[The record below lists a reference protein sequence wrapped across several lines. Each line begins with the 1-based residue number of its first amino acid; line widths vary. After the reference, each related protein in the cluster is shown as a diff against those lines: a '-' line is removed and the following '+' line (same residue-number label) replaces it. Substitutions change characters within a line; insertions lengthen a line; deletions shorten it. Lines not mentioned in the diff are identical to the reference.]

1 MKRKNRIG
9 LGWCYHIIISR
20 IFSFT
25 RAYERNGFWRI
36 NLPNRQERP
45 LAADKYSNFFFLFFI
60 GYCAW
65 NRNWAGALSNR
76 PMEGEMNYDVF
87 QHIDIFG
94 VLKKSKKNI
103 IDKSFIPR
111 NNALFI
117 CCIKWMVVLWKIC
130 GKCVP
135 HKLLLYLYFLKLL
148 LSRKTYSTPPLTPPS
163 LFLHVIK
170 SCFLR

>member
-45 LAADKYSNFFFLFFI
+45 LAADKYSKKKFFFSLGTVPGIAI
-60 GYCAW
+60 GPE
-65 NRNWAGALSNR
+65 R
-76 PMEGEMNYDVF
+76 F
-87 QHIDIFG
+87 QIDQWGRDELWRFPTYRYIPG
-94 VLKKSKKNI
+94 SEKEQKNI

-148 LSRKTYSTPPLTPPS
+148 LSRKTYSTPLTPHPFS
-163 LFLHVIK
+163 YT
-170 SCFLR
+170 